1 MKIKEIRELTQQE
14 LANRKRELRME
25 SFNLRLQ
32 QQSGQMEKPSRVK
45 DIRKEVARIETIL
58 TEKTRQGGATGAAVK
73 A

>member
-1 MKIKEIRELTQQE
+1 MKIKEIRELSPEE

-58 TEKTRQGGATGAAVK
+58 TEKTRQATAQA
-73 A
+73 

>member
-1 MKIKEIRELTQQE
+1 MKIKEIRDLSGDELVK
-14 LANRKRELRME
+14 RKRELRME

-45 DIRKEVARIETIL
+45 DIRKEVARIETVI
-58 TEKTRQGGATGAAVK
+58 TEKTRKAAAAATAK

>member
-1 MKIKEIRELTQQE
+1 MKIKEIRELNPTE

-58 TEKTRQGGATGAAVK
+58 TEKTRQTQAATAVK
-73 A
+73 P

>member
-1 MKIKEIRELTQQE
+1 MKIKEIRELTPEE
-14 LANRKRELRME
+14 LGNRKRELRME

-58 TEKTRQGGATGAAVK
+58 TEKTRQTTATAAAK
-73 A
+73 

>member
-1 MKIKEIRELTQQE
+1 MKIKEIRELSREE
-14 LANRKRELRME
+14 LSNRKRELRME

-58 TEKTRQGGATGAAVK
+58 TEKTREIATAAK
-73 A
+73 T

>member
-1 MKIKEIRELTQQE
+1 MKTKEIRELSSEE
-14 LANRKRELRME
+14 LANRKRELRQE

-32 QQSGQMEKPSRVK
+32 QQSGQMERPSRVK

-58 TEKTRQGGATGAAVK
+58 SERVNKATTAK

>member
-1 MKIKEIRELTQQE
+1 MKIKEIRELSREE

-58 TEKTRQGGATGAAVK
+58 TEKTRRTAATAKV
-73 A
+73 

>member
-1 MKIKEIRELTQQE
+1 MKIKEIRELNPEE
-14 LANRKRELRME
+14 LSKRKRELRME

-58 TEKTRQGGATGAAVK
+58 SEKTRQTAATAAK